1 MSPKMDGQ
9 PPKKMNRWRRAL
21 PSLDRCLV
29 SWARLV
35 VSDLCEAE
43 QLQAGLQAGLQA
55 ARLDAPLL
63 PGQGWGGETQLVV
76 RDLQALFDNTS
87 SVS

>member
-1 MSPKMDGQ
+1 MSPKTDGQ

-29 SWARLV
+29 SWAGLV

-43 QLQAGLQAGLQA
+43 QLQAGLQA
-55 ARLDAPLL
+55 ARLDVPLL